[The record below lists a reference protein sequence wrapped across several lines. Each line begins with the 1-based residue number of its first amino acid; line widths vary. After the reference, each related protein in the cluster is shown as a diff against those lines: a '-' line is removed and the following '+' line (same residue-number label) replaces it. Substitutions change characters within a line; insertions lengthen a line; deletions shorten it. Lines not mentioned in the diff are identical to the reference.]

1 LCFGLG
7 RLWPVG
13 LDRSGLVNIS
23 AKPDIRLT
31 VYTEYRPSSKPGE
44 VVEHFPAAA
53 ASMLVD
59 VVLWSVVTR
68 PLASASTVT
77 EWSPLIVELDD
88 IR

>member
-53 ASMLVD
+53 SMLVD
-59 VVLWSVVTR
+59 FVLWSVVTR

-77 EWSPLIVELDD
+77 EWWPLIVELDD